1 MRLFKPF
8 SNIVQLSTK
17 QEWNRRI
24 KDDSV
29 LNAIICP
36 EWIEQFSI
44 MIEKVL
50 RWNHHHHHYRRWGNV
65 GFSPTDAAIFF
76 LEHLLLQGG
85 SKLKSQ
91 RVLSVKQQAFHI
103 WQQKTWFIEKS
114 SHRAIFARP
123 FGINVNLVLNDAI
136 QRTWP

>member
-1 MRLFKPF
+1 M
-8 SNIVQLSTK
+8 QLSTK

-91 RVLSVKQQAFHI
+91 RVLSVKQQAFSYLAA
-103 WQQKTWFIEKS
+103 K
-114 SHRAIFARP
+114 
-123 FGINVNLVLNDAI
+123 NVIYWKIQSQGHFCKAFWNQRQSGPEWRYSKNLTLDLS
-136 QRTWP
+136 